1 MNSYNYMIRNYKTS
15 DSPAG
20 DLARDMA
27 RDSEHFPRN
36 RACKFKGWHDI
47 IHNHLVRSGA
57 CDACLETFKECWE
70 EYVRCEKKKLKR
82 N

>member
-1 MNSYNYMIRNYKTS
+1 MNFYNYMIRNYKTS

-27 RDSEHFPRN
+27 RDSPGIVPANSRDGMTSSIIIWSEAALVMPALRPLRN
-36 RACKFKGWHDI
+36 AGR
-47 IHNHLVRSGA
+47 NMS
-57 CDACLETFKECWE
+57 DA
-70 EYVRCEKKKLKR
+70 RKR

>member
-1 MNSYNYMIRNYKTS
+1 MNFYNYMIRNYKTS

-27 RDSEHFPRN
+27 RIPNNFLGIAFANSRDGMTSSIIIWSEAVLAVPALRPLRN
-36 RACKFKGWHDI
+36 AGRNISNA
-47 IHNHLVRSGA
+47 R
-57 CDACLETFKECWE
+57 
-70 EYVRCEKKKLKR
+70 KR

>member
-1 MNSYNYMIRNYKTS
+1 MNFYNYMIRNYKTS

-36 RACKFKGWHDI
+36 RAANSRDGMTSSI
-47 IHNHLVRSGA
+47 IIWSEAALVMPALRPLRNAGRNMS
-57 CDACLETFKECWE
+57 DA
-70 EYVRCEKKKLKR
+70 RKR

>member
-1 MNSYNYMIRNYKTS
+1 MNFYNYMIRNYKTS

-57 CDACLETFKECWE
+57 CDPVANLPACAEVLRGHTIDF
-70 EYVRCEKKKLKR
+70 
-82 N
+82 

>member
-1 MNSYNYMIRNYKTS
+1 MNFYNYMIRNYKTS

-36 RACKFKGWHDI
+36 RACKFKGWPI
-47 IHNHLVRSGA
+47 IIWSEAALVMPALRPLRNAGRNMS
-57 CDACLETFKECWE
+57 DA
-70 EYVRCEKKKLKR
+70 RKR

>member
-1 MNSYNYMIRNYKTS
+1 MNFYNYMIRNYKTS

-47 IHNHLVRSGA
+47 IHNHLVQ
-57 CDACLETFKECWE
+57 
-70 EYVRCEKKKLKR
+70 KR
-82 N
+82 RL